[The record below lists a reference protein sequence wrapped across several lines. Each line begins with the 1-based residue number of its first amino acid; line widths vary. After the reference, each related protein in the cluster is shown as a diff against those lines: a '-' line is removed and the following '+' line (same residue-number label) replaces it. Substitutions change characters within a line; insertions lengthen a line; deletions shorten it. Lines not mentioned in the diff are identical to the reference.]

1 MIIAPSAPL
10 DPWNLISPKKIVSMI
25 LALCVLQAF
34 GSAVASLIG
43 ARTGAIV
50 TGFLGGIISSTATT
64 ASLARRS
71 KYRSQKNCSSE
82 LIVFLSATLAML
94 FEALILVITGTT
106 NLHLTNLTIFI
117 GPIIATLIMLFF
129 QYQKREESNEPS
141 QNTDFKILPILQ
153 LTFFIV
159 VILSISKTSQI
170 LFGEKGLFIV
180 TSLVSLFEIHGSIIA
195 NVQMHEMNNI
205 TPNLLSSLLA
215 ISIFSSYLSKLLL
228 ILTLG
233 SRPLKSQ
240 ATKSIIIL
248 FFALAAS
255 WLISIVM

>member
-10 DPWNLISPKKIVSMI
+10 DPWNLISPKKIISMI
-25 LALCVLQAF
+25 LALSVLQAF
-34 GSAVASLIG
+34 GSAVASLMG
-43 ARTGAIV
+43 ARTGATV

-71 KYRSQKNCSSE
+71 KLRSQKNCSSE

-94 FEALILVITGTT
+94 FEALILVIIGTT

-117 GPIIATLIMLFF
+117 GPIIATLFMLFF

-170 LFGEKGLFIV
+170 LLGENGLFIV

-215 ISIFSSYLSKLLL
+215 ISIFSSYLSKFLL

-233 SRPLKSQ
+233 SRPLKSK
-240 ATKSIIIL
+240 ATKCIMIL
-248 FFALAAS
+248 FFTLALS
-255 WLISIVM
+255 WLISVVM